1 MVDRY
6 SRRTL
11 MMIADVVRA
20 IGWGVVAWSM
30 IRGEM
35 TLAVLL
41 AVAAVSA
48 TCRTFHRPALQAS
61 IAQLVPEQALNRA
74 NSLFQMA
81 EAGANLI
88 APAVGGA
95 LVAWLGAGAAVAVS
109 ALTCAVAAATLLLVA
124 LPPLRSRAEAGAA
137 PRRNLFREL
146 GDGLAYLWTGQRML
160 FFMLCTFALVNFA
173 LAPIGP
179 LLPFVAQHR
188 LGTDAGGL
196 GLLMTGFP
204 AGTLAGALI
213 ISAVGSRLRRGLGVV
228 WGITVVGLLLAAVGQ
243 TQSLWVAVAAFAA
256 MGVAISVVNVCSSGL
271 FQTLVPQ
278 EMQGRVF
285 AVRSSIAQAAS
296 PVSLALVGAVSTAVP
311 PHLIILASG
320 VMVAAS
326 GLLGYAVPGLVKQR

>member
-1 MVDRY
+1 RFFTKERQGVGQEASLPVRGAAAPQTKPGLRRDLPWVFPGHAVSLPGDRFPNLAAQRRLAGGRPSATASASVALLATLPIIFLGPVAGVVVDRY

-109 ALTCAVAAATLLLVA
+109 ALTC
-124 LPPLRSRAEAGAA
+124 
-137 PRRNLFREL
+137 
-146 GDGLAYLWTGQRML
+146 
-160 FFMLCTFALVNFA
+160 
-173 LAPIGP
+173 
-179 LLPFVAQHR
+179 
-188 LGTDAGGL
+188 
-196 GLLMTGFP
+196 
-204 AGTLAGALI
+204 
-213 ISAVGSRLRRGLGVV
+213 
-228 WGITVVGLLLAAVGQ
+228 
-243 TQSLWVAVAAFAA
+243 
-256 MGVAISVVNVCSSGL
+256 
-271 FQTLVPQ
+271 
-278 EMQGRVF
+278 
-285 AVRSSIAQAAS
+285 
-296 PVSLALVGAVSTAVP
+296 
-311 PHLIILASG
+311 
-320 VMVAAS
+320 
-326 GLLGYAVPGLVKQR
+326 

>member
-1 MVDRY
+1 
-6 SRRTL
+6 
-11 MMIADVVRA
+11 
-20 IGWGVVAWSM
+20 
-30 IRGEM
+30 
-35 TLAVLL
+35 
-41 AVAAVSA
+41 
-48 TCRTFHRPALQAS
+48 
-61 IAQLVPEQALNRA
+61 
-74 NSLFQMA
+74 
-81 EAGANLI
+81 
-88 APAVGGA
+88 
-95 LVAWLGAGAAVAVS
+95 
-109 ALTCAVAAATLLLVA
+109 
-124 LPPLRSRAEAGAA
+124 
-137 PRRNLFREL
+137 
-146 GDGLAYLWTGQRML
+146 
-160 FFMLCTFALVNFA
+160 
-173 LAPIGP
+173 
-179 LLPFVAQHR
+179 
-188 LGTDAGGL
+188 
-196 GLLMTGFP
+196 MTGFP

>member
-1 MVDRY
+1 
-6 SRRTL
+6 
-11 MMIADVVRA
+11 
-20 IGWGVVAWSM
+20 
-30 IRGEM
+30 
-35 TLAVLL
+35 
-41 AVAAVSA
+41 
-48 TCRTFHRPALQAS
+48 
-61 IAQLVPEQALNRA
+61 
-74 NSLFQMA
+74 
-81 EAGANLI
+81 
-88 APAVGGA
+88 
-95 LVAWLGAGAAVAVS
+95 
-109 ALTCAVAAATLLLVA
+109 
-124 LPPLRSRAEAGAA
+124 
-137 PRRNLFREL
+137 
-146 GDGLAYLWTGQRML
+146 ML

-296 PVSLALVGAVSTAVP
+296 PVSLALVGAVSTAVR

>member
-1 MVDRY
+1 MEPVNDVPPFVCLGVDGFTAVRADRRRQALHGGCGPGPGRRAPSRAILHEGVTNRGTRSKLAGPRGGCAAGQARARTRLSVDVHRPGHVHAGRRLGELGRAVVDRRRNAVGDRFGLAGPAGHAAHHFLGPVAGVVVDRY

-124 LPPLRSRAEAGAA
+124 LPPLAPKPV
-137 PRRNLFREL
+137 PRRGAISSANW
-146 GDGLAYLWTGQRML
+146 ATGWPTSGRDSACCSSCCARL
-160 FFMLCTFALVNFA
+160 RWSTSPWRPSGRCCRSWRNTAWAPTPAA
-173 LAPIGP
+173 LA
-179 LLPFVAQHR
+179 
-188 LGTDAGGL
+188 
-196 GLLMTGFP
+196 
-204 AGTLAGALI
+204 
-213 ISAVGSRLRRGLGVV
+213 
-228 WGITVVGLLLAAVGQ
+228 
-243 TQSLWVAVAAFAA
+243 
-256 MGVAISVVNVCSSGL
+256 C
-271 FQTLVPQ
+271 
-278 EMQGRVF
+278 
-285 AVRSSIAQAAS
+285 
-296 PVSLALVGAVSTAVP
+296 
-311 PHLIILASG
+311 
-320 VMVAAS
+320 
-326 GLLGYAVPGLVKQR
+326 